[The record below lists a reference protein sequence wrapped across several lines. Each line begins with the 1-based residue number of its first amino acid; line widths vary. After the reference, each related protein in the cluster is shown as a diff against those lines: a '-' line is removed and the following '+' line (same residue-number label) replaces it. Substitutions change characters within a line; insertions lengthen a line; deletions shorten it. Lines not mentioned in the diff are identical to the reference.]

1 MMQNKE
7 ASVKQYFEELY
18 ESTLNSINKSYE
30 MINSNRRINMDYVIY
45 SLESDFKRLG
55 IIEFCY
61 RKNLKAGR
69 EYFYKATLARE
80 CFFEQLQKKEYAVS
94 LNYVNCYKFNKLYDA
109 ILSGNRERVIYMA
122 ELFGSIEVP
131 GKIKPAVLMLGY
143 GLKYTILDDREK
155 TLEYVNMMEDN
166 KTKSGMKQYVAGEA
180 RAFRGLVERDE
191 VEFNEGLEYMLKH
204 HIGRMRREGSDLD
217 QYFATSSVALAML
230 AKDRGINI
238 TVNHNLLCDE
248 YLDEVEVDYSELK
261 LY

>member
-1 MMQNKE
+1 MQNRE
-7 ASVKQYFEELY
+7 ISVKQYFEELY
-18 ESTLNSINKSYE
+18 ESTLNSINESGEKIKS
-30 MINSNRRINMDYVIY
+30 NKRISMDYVIY
-45 SLESDFKRLG
+45 SLENEFKCLG
-55 IIEFCY
+55 ILELCY
-61 RKNLKAGR
+61 RKDLKAGR

-80 CFFEQLQKKEYAVS
+80 WFFEQIRKKEYEVS
-94 LNYVNCYKFNKLYDA
+94 LDNVDCYTFPHLYDA
-109 ILSGNRERVIYMA
+109 ILSGNKERAIYMA

-131 GKIKPAVLMLGY
+131 EKIKPAVLMLGY
-143 GLKYTILDDREK
+143 GLKYTILDDKEK
-155 TLEYVNMMEDN
+155 TLEYVKMLEDN

-217 QYFATSSVALAML
+217 EYFATSSVALAML

-238 TVNHNLLCDE
+238 TVKHSLLCEE
-248 YLDEVEVDYSELK
+248 YLQEVEVDYSGLK